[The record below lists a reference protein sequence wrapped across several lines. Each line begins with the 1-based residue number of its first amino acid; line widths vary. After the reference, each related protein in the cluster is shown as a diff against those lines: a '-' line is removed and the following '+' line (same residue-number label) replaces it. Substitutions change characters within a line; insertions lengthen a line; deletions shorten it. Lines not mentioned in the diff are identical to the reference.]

1 MRANE
6 AYSSA
11 ARQIGFAMN
20 ALTLDSVSPKPS
32 AGARPIALR
41 GIREERADAS
51 TGSQLEYY
59 AQLVGRQ
66 MLADI
71 EAAQPHP
78 QLRAAMECYPRRGGK
93 CMRPAL
99 CVATAQAFGGGL
111 QKSLNS
117 AVALELMH
125 NAFLIHDDIEDGS
138 SYRRG
143 QPTLHAE
150 YGTAIAI
157 NAGDA
162 MSAVS
167 ARLLLRNRE
176 ILGPELAWRVAS
188 EFEHLGRQ
196 SVEGQAIELSWM
208 QDNVVDLAEAD
219 YLRMVLKKTCWY
231 SVIHPCRIG
240 AMIGSPACNP
250 DSFDRF
256 GFYFGAAYQ
265 IRDDVLNLIG
275 DEDVYGKEI
284 GGDILEGKRSL
295 ILIHLLSQ
303 CGVCDRARITRFLAV
318 PRAHRDPEEAA
329 WLRER
334 MIDSG
339 SVEYAQS
346 CADELARAAIY
357 EFRIAYAG
365 GSDSPKLFIENL
377 IHYSVMR
384 KG

>member
-1 MRANE
+1 MNGLTLPSGGAPYSTRSRPLSLRKKPE
-6 AYSSA
+6 DYGGSISSA
-11 ARQIGFAMN
+11 
-20 ALTLDSVSPKPS
+20 
-32 AGARPIALR
+32 
-41 GIREERADAS
+41 
-51 TGSQLEYY
+51 LESY
-59 AQLVGRQ
+59 AQLIRRQ

-71 EAAQPHP
+71 SDMQQHP

-93 CMRPAL
+93 CLRPAL
-99 CVATAQAFGGGL
+99 CLGTAQAFGGDL
-111 QKSLNS
+111 EKTLNS

-138 SYRRG
+138 YYRRG

-167 ARLLLRNRE
+167 ARLLLRNRA

-208 QDNVVDLAEAD
+208 HDNVIDLVEAD

-231 SVIHPCRIG
+231 SAIHPCRIG
-240 AMIGSPACNP
+240 AMIGSADCNP

-265 IRDDVLNLIG
+265 IRDDVLNIIG
-275 DEDVYGKEI
+275 DEAAYGKEI
-284 GGDILEGKRSL
+284 GGDLLEGKRSL
-295 ILIHLLSQ
+295 ILIHLIGQS
-303 CGVCDRARITRFLAV
+303 GPGDRNRILRFLSV
-318 PRAHRDPEEAA
+318 SRSDRNPGEAL

-334 MIDSG
+334 MIDCG
-339 SVEYAQS
+339 SVKYAQS
-346 CADELARAAIY
+346 CASDLACAAINEFGFAYARAS
-357 EFRIAYAG
+357 EG
-365 GSDSPKLFIENL
+365 PKRFIKDL
-377 IHYSVMR
+377 IHYAVER
-384 KG
+384 NG

>member
-1 MRANE
+1 
-6 AYSSA
+6 
-11 ARQIGFAMN
+11 
-20 ALTLDSVSPKPS
+20 
-32 AGARPIALR
+32 
-41 GIREERADAS
+41 
-51 TGSQLEYY
+51 
-59 AQLVGRQ
+59 

-71 EAAQPHP
+71 QAIQPYP

-99 CVATAQAFGGGL
+99 CLATAQAFGGDL
-111 QKSLNS
+111 EKALNS

-138 SYRRG
+138 YYRRG

-167 ARLLLRNRE
+167 ARLLLRNRA
-176 ILGPELAWRVAS
+176 ILGPEIAWRIAS
-188 EFEHLGRQ
+188 EFEHLGLQ
-196 SVEGQAIELSWM
+196 SVDGQAIELSWM
-208 QDNVVDLAEAD
+208 QDNVVDLVEED

-240 AMIGSPACNP
+240 AMIGSSGCSP

-275 DEDVYGKEI
+275 DEDAYGKEI
-284 GGDILEGKRSL
+284 GGDIMEGKRSL
-295 ILIHLLSQ
+295 ILIHLLGH
-303 CGVCDRARITRFLAV
+303 CGVGDRARITRFLSV
-318 PRAHRDPEEAA
+318 PRPHRDPEEAR

-334 MIDSG
+334 MIDCG
-339 SVEYAQS
+339 SIEYAQS
-346 CADELARAAIY
+346 CANELARAAIH
-357 EFRIAYAG
+357 EFHIAYASG
-365 GSDSPKLFIENL
+365 RDGPKQFIQDL
-377 IHYSVMR
+377 IRYAVER
-384 KG
+384 NG